1 VDLRLNWKQADKSI
15 VAAVKEVGQAGE
27 ASLVVEKDTY
37 EGASAM
43 VVALDRAGNVLD
55 RKATT
60 VGEA

>member
-1 VDLRLNWKQADKSI
+1 
-15 VAAVKEVGQAGE
+15 
-27 ASLVVEKDTY
+27 VVEKDAY

-43 VVALDRAGNVLD
+43 VVALDRTGNVLD